1 MSAPLRNGVK
11 MSDIIKEPKSIP
23 PISSENVAWESWA
36 EGKRF
41 GSRFLHLTKAAV
53 GENYHVG
60 MQIEEL
66 SPGKQ
71 SSPAHYHML
80 EEEHVLILEGAV
92 TLRLGDEVFSMKA
105 GDYVCFPAG
114 QKAGHCF
121 INETEKV
128 CRFLIIGEKNSSEVC
143 VYTDS
148 HKVMVG
154 SLGRGANIFDT
165 NAVKGYWDGENI
177 G

>member
-1 MSAPLRNGVK
+1 MPPE
-11 MSDIIKEPKSIP
+11 IEPTSVYGPIP
-23 PISSENVAWESWA
+23 SESVPWETWS
-36 EGKRF
+36 EGARF
-41 GSRFLHLTKAAV
+41 GSRFKHLTLAAV
-53 GENYHVG
+53 GDNYHVG

-66 SPGKQ
+66 SPGMQ

-80 EEEHVLILEGAV
+80 EEEQVLILEGLV
-92 TLRLGDEVFSMKA
+92 TLRLGDETHDMKT

-121 INETEKV
+121 VNNSRAI
-128 CRFLIIGEKNSSEVC
+128 CRFLIIGEKNPNEVC

-148 HKVMVG
+148 NKVMVR
-154 SLGRGANIFDT
+154 SLGRGANIFDK
-165 NAVKGYWDGENI
+165 AAAKDYWDGEKT

>member
-1 MSAPLRNGVK
+1 MRNGVK
-11 MSDIIKEPKSIP
+11 MSDVPNDAKPFP
-23 PISSENVAWESWA
+23 PISSENVGWESWA
-36 EGKRF
+36 EGARF
-41 GSRFLHLTKAAV
+41 GSRFLHLTSAAV

-71 SSPAHYHML
+71 SSPAHYHVL
-80 EEEHVLILEGAV
+80 EEEQVLVLEGAV
-92 TLRLGDEVFSMKA
+92 TLRLGEEVFSMKA

-128 CRFLIIGEKNSSEVC
+128 CRFLIVGEKNPNEVC

-148 HKVMVG
+148 HKVMVR

-165 NAVKGYWDGENI
+165 NAVKDYWGGEKI